1 MNQERYGLPPQ
12 LFTATPASRAS
23 ESRIQVDVG
32 STGFYEARTFRI
44 SYEFSEENSNEI
56 ASGASRWIRFT
67 APINFLLQRQTA
79 AVDDGAIRARIFRAG
94 VESGTWSSVNISATN
109 LGNISGYV
117 GEITV
122 DDGGSIDTAGE
133 IATETLRVKAA
144 SATAQQSTVVAA
156 ASDERLII
164 AGTYYIQLEN
174 IASGVTQGVFTLG
187 WEERP
192 ANLGEWLEKL

>member
-32 STGFYEARTFRI
+32 STGFFEARTFRI

-56 ASGASRWIRFT
+56 ATSASRWIRVT
-67 APINFLLQRQTA
+67 APVDFLLQTQN
-79 AVDDGAIRARIFRAG
+79 VEIDEGAIRIRIFRAG
-94 VESGTWSSVNISATN
+94 VESGTWTSVNVADTN
-109 LGNISGYV
+109 LVNAAGYV
-117 GEITV
+117 GQVTI
-122 DDGGSIDTAGE
+122 DDGGSVNTTGIA
-133 IATETLRVKAA
+133 ATETIRARVAG
-144 SATAQQSTVVAA
+144 ATAQRSTVAA
-156 ASDERLII
+156 MLTGERFIKI
-164 AGTYYIQLEN
+164 GVYYIQIQN
-174 IASGVTQGVFTLG
+174 IASGALQGVFTLA